1 MNSKI
6 ECKSAILREQR
17 KGLEIANINISKIPS
32 NYVLLKMI
40 YSGICHTQINEIN
53 GILGKDKFLP
63 LVGLKRRQV
72 VELEKVKNTKI
83 RYRCC
88 KLGKKPGKK
97 YEPLSFKYKMKINFM
112 DVILSQYT

>member
-40 YSGICHTQINEIN
+40 YSG
-53 GILGKDKFLP
+53 
-63 LVGLKRRQV
+63 
-72 VELEKVKNTKI
+72 
-83 RYRCC
+83 
-88 KLGKKPGKK
+88 
-97 YEPLSFKYKMKINFM
+97 S
-112 DVILSQYT
+112 VIHR